1 MDSDSWAGVALL
13 ALAVIAFM
21 FVVAAEA
28 VVIAGLRSRAQGE
41 APASRA
47 DARPSGRM
55 EALQRFALERQAT
68 LAALALARNLAL
80 IAITAIVVALVLE
93 ATGHNWGYVALSAI
107 AVLAGLMLLQ
117 ALPRLV
123 VSRNPERWSSALR
136 PFIAAI
142 RLAFGLPARLLDIPM
157 LAIVGWWR
165 RRRPETAPE
174 VEDLAHLAALEQA
187 GLDIDEAERQM
198 IRGVMELEETTVR
211 EVMVPRTDIVAVE
224 ADDGFQAVSQ
234 MMAETG
240 YSRLPVFKDTM
251 DNILGVVYAKEV
263 LRHLARQT
271 APQSVAELARPA
283 YFVPES
289 KKVDDLLTEMRQQ
302 RLSIAIVVDEYGG
315 TAGLATIE
323 DLVEEIVG
331 EIEDE
336 FDVREEEV
344 QLVTPTEAIVD
355 ARVGVDSL
363 NDMFDLRIEKEDF
376 DSVGG
381 FIAHSL
387 GRMPSVGDE
396 VRVDGL
402 VMRVLTVMGRRVK
415 KVRVTKV
422 DREAEEARGES
433 RSA

>member
-1 MDSDSWAGVALL
+1 VDSDSWAGVAFL
-13 ALAVIAFM
+13 ALAVVALM

-28 VVIAGLRSRAQGE
+28 VVIAGVRSRAQSE
-41 APASRA
+41 ES
-47 DARPSGRM
+47 SSRM
-55 EALQRFALERQAT
+55 EALRRFAVERQAT

-80 IAITAIVVALVLE
+80 VAVTAIVVALAVEL
-93 ATGHNWGYVALSAI
+93 TTHDWGVVALA
-107 AVLAGLMLLQ
+107 ALATLAGMTLLQ
-117 ALPRLV
+117 ALPRLL
-123 VSRNPERWSSALR
+123 VSRKPERWSRLLA
-136 PFIAAI
+136 PFIGAV
-142 RLAFGLPARLLDIPM
+142 RLVFGLPARLLDLPM
-157 LAIVGWWR
+157 AAVVGWWR
-165 RRRPETAPE
+165 SRQPDAASEA
-174 VEDLAHLAALEQA
+174 EDLVHLTALEHA

-211 EVMVPRTDIVAVE
+211 EVMVPRIDIVAIDAE
-224 ADDGFQAVSQ
+224 DSFPAVSQ
-234 MMAETG
+234 LMADTG
-240 YSRLPVFKDTM
+240 YSRLPVYKDTM
-251 DNILGVVYAKEV
+251 DNVLGVVYAKEV
-263 LRHLARQT
+263 LRHLARGT
-271 APQSVAELARPA
+271 APASVSELARPA

-302 RLSIAIVVDEYGG
+302 RISIAIVVDEYGG

-355 ARVGVDSL
+355 ARLGIDAL
-363 NDMFDLRIEKEDF
+363 NEMFDLRIEKEDF
-376 DSVGG
+376 DSLGG
-381 FIAHSL
+381 FIVNSL

-396 VRVDGL
+396 VSVDGL
-402 VMRVLTVMGRRVK
+402 VIRVLTVMGRRIK

-422 DREAEEARGES
+422 GEAAEEARGES